1 MVKNRVI
8 LIFMTVVSLNTTI
21 MAQKDFKEIIRYAI
35 QAPSGHNTQPW
46 KFEIGEDMIRILPD
60 STCMLSVVDGDNR
73 ELYISL
79 GCALENLCIAAVHF
93 GYDYRIEE
101 KDSKSILVRLNQAK
115 LEEHPLFD
123 QIEKR
128 QTNRSVYQDRKIP
141 EDTLDLLK
149 NTLLEPGIT
158 RYFAEKGT
166 PLADALT
173 QYIARGNTLQM
184 DSKEFKEELLDW
196 MRFNNK
202 QIATTGTGLTYQVM
216 GFPALP
222 GFLSKP
228 VVKMFLKPDKQNKSD
243 LKKIASS
250 SHLVLYTL
258 KNNTTEEWIDLG
270 RSLQRF
276 LLKQT
281 ELGIASAYMNQPCEV
296 EILANEMQTKLDIN
310 NEYPVLLLRLGYAD
324 PLPYSPRKDVEK
336 VIISVD

>member
-1 MVKNRVI
+1 
-8 LIFMTVVSLNTTI
+8 
-21 MAQKDFKEIIRYAI
+21 
-35 QAPSGHNTQPW
+35 
-46 KFEIGEDMIRILPD
+46 
-60 STCMLSVVDGDNR
+60 
-73 ELYISL
+73 
-79 GCALENLCIAAVHF
+79 
-93 GYDYRIEE
+93 
-101 KDSKSILVRLNQAK
+101 
-115 LEEHPLFD
+115 
-123 QIEKR
+123 
-128 QTNRSVYQDRKIP
+128 VYQDRKIP

-173 QYIARGNTLQM
+173 QYIARGNALQM
-184 DSKEFKEELLDW
+184 DSKEFKEELLNW

-336 VIISVD
+336 VIMSTD